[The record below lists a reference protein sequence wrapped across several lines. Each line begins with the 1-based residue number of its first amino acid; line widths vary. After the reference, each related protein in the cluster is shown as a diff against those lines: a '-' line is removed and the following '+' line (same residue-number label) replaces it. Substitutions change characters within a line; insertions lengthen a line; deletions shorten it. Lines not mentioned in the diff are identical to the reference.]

1 MNTKDNV
8 FDRQLAN
15 TSFYAALN
23 YDPTESIT
31 QEINTFIKKMFSDA
45 EIGKLCFQLPP
56 QYTHEVR
63 QILSAPPNKQQGKSE
78 GFDSCDRPSNLT
90 QIEFKSLI
98 FDGWPQKTMGHLF
111 YATLS
116 FLHHFVAIG

>member
-45 EIGKLCFQLPP
+45 EIGNLCFQLPP

-63 QILSAPPNKQQGKSE
+63 FYLLPQINNKANLRDLIAATGLVILLKLN
-78 GFDSCDRPSNLT
+78 SNRWYLMDDPKKQWGT
-90 QIEFKSLI
+90 
-98 FDGWPQKTMGHLF
+98 
-111 YATLS
+111 S
-116 FLHHFVAIG
+116 FMLL